1 MSEVEISVQEMT
13 SKQKL
18 NYYQDKLY
26 QDALDA
32 KGKGEFVCWS
42 SSIAP
47 SEFCETMGIHM
58 IYPENHAAA
67 VGAKKGALEMIEHAE
82 RKGYNL
88 DICSY
93 ARINLAY
100 MDLLVEEAKTGVT
113 PEALANCPATRVPLP
128 DIIITCNNICNTLL
142 KWYENIAVEL
152 GIPYIIIDVP
162 YVHTWPIPKYTK
174 EYIADQFKYAIKQV
188 EDLVGKPFDYDKFV
202 EVQEQVQRSVAA
214 WDRSMGMATVVPSPL
229 NGFDMFNFMAL
240 IVCARA
246 KFAAEDTFNTLAE
259 ELEEKASRGE
269 DAFKGGEKYRI
280 AWEGIA
286 CWPYLSHTYKSLKSL
301 GCNMVGSTYPGAWS
315 IHYEVGDL
323 EEMGAA
329 YCKMYSNTCLENK
342 VNVISEVLESTKST
356 GITYHLNRSCKL
368 MSFLNVETAEIVKER
383 TGVPY
388 VSFDGDQTDPRNFS
402 PAQFDTRVQALAE
415 IMEQNAAQNN

>member
-1 MSEVEISVQEMT
+1 MTEIQGMT

-18 NYYQDKLY
+18 GYYQEKLY

-32 KGKGEFVCWS
+32 HAKGELVCWS

-67 VGAKKGALEMIEHAE
+67 VGAKHGALEMIEHAE
-82 RKGYNL
+82 RKGYSL

-100 MDLLVEEAKTGVT
+100 MDLLVEEAKTGKT
-113 PEALANCPATRVPLP
+113 PEALANCPGPRIPLP

-142 KWYENIAVEL
+142 KWYENLAVEL
-152 GIPYIIIDVP
+152 DVPYIIIDVP
-162 YVHTWPIPKYTK
+162 YVHTWPIPEYTK
-174 EYIADQFKYAIKQV
+174 TYIVDQFDYAIKQI
-188 EDLVGKPFDYDKFV
+188 EKLTGKPFDYEKFV
-202 EVQEQVQRSVAA
+202 KVQEQAQRSVEA
-214 WDRSMGMATVVPSPL
+214 WDKAMGMAQVVPSPL

-246 KFAAEDTFNTLAE
+246 KFAAEDTFNTLAA
-259 ELEEKASRGE
+259 ELKEKADNGE

-315 IHYEVGDL
+315 IHYKVGDL
-323 EEMGAA
+323 REMAVG

-342 VNVISEVLESTKST
+342 VNVISDVLTSTSST
-356 GITYHLNRSCKL
+356 GIAYHLNRSCKL

-415 IMEQNAAQNN
+415 IMEQNTQNK

>member
-1 MSEVEISVQEMT
+1 MSATQGMT
-13 SKQKL
+13 AKQKL
-18 NYYQDKLY
+18 AYYQEKMY
-26 QDALDA
+26 QDAREA

-47 SEFCETMGIHM
+47 AEFCVTMGIHM
-58 IYPENHAAA
+58 VYPENHSAA
-67 VGAKKGALEMIEHAE
+67 VGAKKGALEMIEIAE
-82 RKGYNL
+82 RRGYCL
-88 DICSY
+88 DTCSY
-93 ARINLAY
+93 ARINLGY

-113 PEALANCPATRVPLP
+113 PKALEDCPAPRIPLP
-128 DIIITCNNICNTLL
+128 DMVITCNNICNTLL
-142 KWYENIAVEL
+142 KWYENLAVEL
-152 GIPYIIIDVP
+152 DVPLIIIDVP
-162 YVHTWPIPKYTK
+162 YVHTWPIPQYTK
-174 EYIADQFKYAIKQV
+174 EYIADQFNLAIKQI
-188 EDLVGKPFDYDKFV
+188 EDLVGKPFDYEKFE
-202 EVQEQVQRSVAA
+202 EVQKQANRSVNE
-214 WDRSMGMATVVPSPL
+214 WDRAMGMASVVPSPL

-246 KFAAEDTFNTLAE
+246 TFGAEDTFATLAD

-286 CWPYLSHTYKSLKSL
+286 CWPFLSHTYKSLKGL

-315 IHYEVGDL
+315 LHYTVGNM

-329 YCKMYSNTCLENK
+329 YCKMYSNTCLDNK
-342 VNVISEVLESTKST
+342 VNVIGEVLESNKCT

-368 MSFLNVETAEIVKER
+368 MSFLNVETAEILKEK
-383 TGVPY
+383 TGIPY

-415 IMEQNAAQNN
+415 IMEQNAISNK